1 MLKTQK
7 QLQSEQTRQQIIDT
21 AARLFSRKGFYGTSM
36 AELASATGLTK
47 GAFYHHFDSKDDL
60 FYAVL
65 RSVQEKW
72 ENAVAYDVLRARNAL
87 DQITIMLE
95 KHARLLRKEPT
106 LCLVMTGLS
115 AEMED
120 SNPSFLAALHAVYAG
135 LIGFT
140 EEIIVKGQANGQIR
154 NDIDARIAALNIV
167 GLLRGVS
174 CFGMVGE
181 MGLDCEVVINTFKP
195 VLLDGLRPRESQE

>member
-140 EEIIVKGQANGQIR
+140 EEIIVKGQAAGQIR

-181 MGLDCEVVINTFKP
+181 MGLDCEIVINTFKP
-195 VLLDGLRPRESQE
+195 VLLDGLRPQ

>member
-1 MLKTQK
+1 MIKTQK
-7 QLQSEQTRQQIIDT
+7 QLQSEQTRQQIVDT

-36 AELASATGLTK
+36 ADLASATGLTK
-47 GAFYHHFDSKDDL
+47 GAFYHHFDSKDAL
-60 FYAVL
+60 FFAVVQ
-65 RSVQEKW
+65 SVREKW
-72 ENAVAYDVLRARNAL
+72 QNAVAYDVLQAQNAL
-87 DQITIMLE
+87 DQLAIMLD

-120 SNPSFLAALHAVYAG
+120 SNPSFLAALHGVYAG

-140 EEIIVKGQANGQIR
+140 EEIILNGQANGQIR
-154 NDIDARIAALNIV
+154 KDVDARLVALNIV

-174 CFGMVGE
+174 CFGMLGE
-181 MGLDCEVVINTFKP
+181 MGLDCEIAIDAFKP
-195 VLLDGLRPRESQE
+195 VLLDGLRSQ